1 MDEPFAALDAQT
13 RNFMQL
19 ELLCTWK
26 ETKNTGTFVTHMIS
40 EAIFLSGTIRSK
52 FQVPLERPRNMEIRS
67 ELKNV
72 VWKQIEKD
80 VNASGSFTQ
89 M

>member
-40 EAIFLSGTIRSK
+40 EAIFLSGPTSFSATGPAR
-52 FQVPLERPRNMEIRS
+52 FAPNYRRPSNDRGI
-67 ELKNV
+67 
-72 VWKQIEKD
+72 WK
-80 VNASGSFTQ
+80 
-89 M
+89 